1 MATLRAWLA
10 IFLLGVAC
18 VAEGQRTEAT
28 EASLKAAY
36 LFKFAGYIEWA
47 AADFDSPTAPLAI
60 GVVGADDVAAELT
73 RLATNRS
80 IAGHPIVVKRFA
92 EGETPRGVQM
102 LFAGRDTAKLA
113 AVARAAQ
120 SQGTLV
126 VTDVEHGLEMGSAIN
141 FVPLGERLGFEVS
154 LDSAEKSGHRIS
166 SRMLSVAKRVV
177 QKGAG

>member
-1 MATLRAWLA
+1 MAALRAWLA
-10 IFLLGVAC
+10 IVLLGVAC
-18 VAEGQRTEAT
+18 VAEAQRTEAS

-47 AADFDSPTAPLAI
+47 AGDFESPGAPLTI
-60 GVVGADDVAAELT
+60 GVLGAEDVAAELA
-73 RLATNRS
+73 RLVANRS
-80 IAGHPIVVKRFA
+80 IAGHPIAVKRFA
-92 EGETPRGVQM
+92 EGEAPRGVQM
-102 LFAGRDTAKLA
+102 LFAGHDTPRLA
-113 AVARAAQ
+113 AVARTAQ
-120 SQGTLV
+120 SQGILV
-126 VTDVEHGLEMGSAIN
+126 VTDVEHGLEMGGAIN